1 MGEEVY
7 VSKFWRNLLFGVA
20 AWRLFGP
27 EIGPRFALPQEHP
40 LRMPGRTVF
49 VGDREFFVREIGP
62 ADGLPLVLIH
72 GLGNNSLENWY
83 ELIKRL
89 DDRFRIVAVDM
100 RNHGKSDKPRERFEI
115 NRMADEVAGM
125 MDAIGI
131 DRAVVAGFSMG
142 GMVAQEL
149 ARRHPHR
156 VERMILMS
164 TTAHHARAWRG
175 VRWLGFAIGRALERL
190 TGKQLSLF
198 TYWYMV
204 LTGAVPRSFGRW
216 YREAT
221 LDRDA
226 DLYYE
231 AAFAV
236 IGFDSRPWVGRL
248 DVPALVVITIKD
260 QLVPAS
266 WQYDLAGRLKNVQV
280 VELVDGKHE
289 APWTHA
295 DEIAS
300 AIGGFVGGPDLR
312 IVDAS

>member
-1 MGEEVY
+1 
-7 VSKFWRNLLFGVA
+7 
-20 AWRLFGP
+20 LFGP
-27 EIGPRFALPQEHP
+27 EIEPRFVPPQAHP

-49 VGDREFFVREIGP
+49 VGDREFFLRETGP
-62 ADGLPLVLIH
+62 AGGSPLVLIH

-89 DDRFRIVAVDM
+89 DGRFRVVAVDM
-100 RNHGKSDKPRERFEI
+100 RNHGKSDKPRERFEVS
-115 NRMADEVAGM
+115 RMADEVAGM

-131 DRAVVAGFSMG
+131 PRATVAGFSMG

-164 TTAHHARAWRG
+164 TTAHHAWAWRG
-175 VRWLGFAIGRALERL
+175 VRWLGFVFGRAFERL
-190 TGKQLSLF
+190 TGKELSLF

-204 LTGAVPRSFGRW
+204 LTGAVPRVFGRW
-216 YREAT
+216 YREAI

-266 WQYDLAGRLKNVQV
+266 WQYDLAGRLHDVEV
-280 VELVDGKHE
+280 VELVDGGHE

-295 DEIAS
+295 GQIAA
-300 AIGGFVGGPDLR
+300 AIDKFADASSVSMVGG
-312 IVDAS
+312 S